1 MNYFVNKEHIS
12 YFLLVII
19 VFLSLI
25 SFEKTIYSNIYSLI
39 LICILSVALV
49 LLVTHFVMERERFEQ
64 LLFQVINHNNVVIL
78 LIYFLFFSSFLSS
91 LSNGLISLGGLLR
104 LFSTSLSLVVFFLII
119 PKLTHT
125 VIGKVDRFIIYL
137 ISLFSIVGIMTK
149 VNGSFFIYDTY
160 YGRVN
165 SIYFDPNYF
174 GAIAGVAVILSAMK
188 KGFLF
193 KVLCVLNFTALFLS
207 NSRTAFLALCL
218 TMLLTFFYRRR
229 VKIGTIVFTVF
240 FIMILG
246 ISVYF
251 LNEADFFR
259 IEQGLNSRGDL
270 WEIAI
275 SLIKKQPLWGYGQES
290 IPYLL
295 AEYGVENSS
304 THNAYFDYMLSYG
317 IPCMVLY
324 IFIMFIAFY
333 RGIKNKVN
341 RSMIQV
347 PFFLLI
353 CSGAINISIGG
364 LGATSLL
371 FTLYLGMCNGMP
383 IQDKGSK
390 G

>member
-1 MNYFVNKEHIS
+1 MNYFVNKENIS

-39 LICILSVALV
+39 LICILLVALV
-49 LLVTHFVMERERFEQ
+49 LLVNQFVMDRERSER
-64 LLFQVINHNNVVIL
+64 LLFQVLNHNNVVIL

-91 LSNGLISLGGLLR
+91 LSNGLISFSGLFR
-104 LFSTSLSLVVFFLII
+104 LFSTSLSLFVFFLII

-125 VIGKVDRFIIYL
+125 VIGKVDYFIIYL

-174 GAIAGVAVILSAMK
+174 GAIAGVAVILSAEK

-218 TMLLTFFYRRR
+218 TMLFTFFYRRR

-270 WEIAI
+270 WDIAI
-275 SLIKKQPLWGYGQES
+275 SLIKEQPLWGYGQES
-290 IPYLL
+290 IPHLL
-295 AEYGVENSS
+295 REYGVDNTS

-317 IPCMVLY
+317 IPCMMLY
-324 IFIMFIAFY
+324 IFIMGIAFY
-333 RGIKNKVN
+333 RGIKYKVN
-341 RSMIQV
+341 RSMIRV

-353 CSGAINISIGG
+353 CSGAINISMGG

-371 FTLYLGMCNGMP
+371 FTLYLGVCNSLP
-383 IQDKGSK
+383 VQDKESK